1 MEKYPCV
8 KVTRRDVE
16 NCLVEVDICDNVMTN
31 PCSIY
36 FLDNRNKVVIDEF
49 VPNKIPSDV
58 TSIKLKIL
66 PNESG
71 KFYYSLNGIET
82 IIYNL
87 FSTDIKPFERDIKS
101 GNVYLKVFY
110 EVDEFHTLPIIGIQ
124 IIFMK
129 KLHQKSIDRFWVK
142 LQSEIQLFTTHVGDI
157 NTIQL
162 NNVSDF
168 KNMMNIPL
176 HVGCPEFKFEGLFVR
191 NRFFEHQIDEMNYI
205 HAIPPMKLDMNYV
218 VNNSRVSLFDDIRNF
233 INLNQIQKEAYD
245 TKLNDLVNS
254 IFSKDEDDELPF

>member
-1 MEKYPCV
+1 MNKYPCV
-8 KVTRRDVE
+8 KVTRRDIE
-16 NCLVEVDICDNVMTN
+16 NCLVEVEICDNVMTN

-36 FLDNRNKVVIDEF
+36 FLDNRNKVVIDDF
-49 VPNKIPSDV
+49 VPSIIPSEV

-87 FSTDIKPFERDIKS
+87 FRSDIKPFERDIKS
-101 GNVYLKVFY
+101 GDVFLKVFY

-124 IIFMK
+124 IIFLR
-129 KLHQKSIDRFWVK
+129 KLHPKTIERFWVK

-157 NTIQL
+157 NTIHL
-162 NNVSDF
+162 KDENDF
-168 KNMMNIPL
+168 RNLLNIPL
-176 HVGCPEFKFEGLFVR
+176 HVGCPEFKLEGLFIR

-205 HAIPPMKLDMNYV
+205 HAIPPMKLDMNNI
-218 VNNSRVSLFDDIRNF
+218 VNNSRVSLFDDIRSSIKSN
-233 INLNQIQKEAYD
+233 QKEKETTE
-245 TKLNDLVNS
+245 TKLHDLVNS
-254 IFSKDEDDELPF
+254 IFTHDDGEDLPF